1 MGLIFD
7 SIRGKVPVQTREV
20 AGPSLT
26 NATELN
32 ILGTE
37 QASDGCWTVG
47 VGVIFFMSIHLIL

>member
-7 SIRGKVPVQTREV
+7 SIRGKVPFQTREV
-20 AGPSLT
+20 TGSSLT

-47 VGVIFFMSIHLIL
+47 VGVIFL